1 MSHELTVEVGYAVGQ
16 LDVRFE
22 GDSYPNDWND
32 LEATARQQV
41 EQALYDVADIHEWRD
56 SFETAQE
63 YSMPGMSPEPEVGTV
78 VVDDDGNIEINL
90 EIDSIH
96 DCNWDGH

>member
-1 MSHELTVEVGYAVGQ
+1 MSHELTITLGYSAGQ
-16 LDVRFE
+16 IDVRFD
-22 GDSYPNDWND
+22 GDSYPEDWND
-32 LEATARQQV
+32 RYHT
-41 EQALYDVADIHEWRD
+41 VAHAVQEELFELADLHEWRD

-78 VVDDDGNIEINL
+78 VATDDDFEINL